1 MVIESDETSTL
12 SKEDNESLND
22 TTEGAELADDIKTV
36 EEVIVKEITLTE
48 EP

>member
-1 MVIESDETSTL
+1 MVVESDEVSTL
-12 SKEDNESLND
+12 NKEDQESLND

-36 EEVIVKEITLTE
+36 EEVIVKEIKLTE